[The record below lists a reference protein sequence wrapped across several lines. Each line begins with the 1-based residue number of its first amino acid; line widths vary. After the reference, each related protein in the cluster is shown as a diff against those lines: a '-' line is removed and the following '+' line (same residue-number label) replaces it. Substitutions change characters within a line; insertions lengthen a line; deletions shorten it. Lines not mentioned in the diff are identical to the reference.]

1 MTNLTDTNLDTSTFK
16 PRSPGILKPTS
27 STPRKLTES
36 FSFQAANDDVERL
49 SREEKATRDAI
60 TEERAIEMAQ
70 CGENLPFKSLFGE
83 RNEDE
88 LGKFEENFVMRTS
101 KLEDFAERR
110 YDNGLV
116 KGLGKEEE
124 EQRFQKQLLKI
135 EEMTHHQAVNQSQH
149 RVTSNQQSSNQY
161 PYNQQSSS
169 QHPSNQQSSSQH
181 PSNQQSSSQHPFN
194 QQSSSQHLS
203 NQQSSKH
210 QQSPNQQFFNQQ
222 SPNQHNQQSQNN
234 NLTQDPHLAQR
245 LQTLTNSNTPPP
257 TNH

>member
-83 RNEDE
+83 RNEED
-88 LGKFEENFVMRTS
+88 LDRFEENFVMQTS

-110 YDNGLV
+110 YENGLT
-116 KGLGKEEE
+116 KSLGKEEE
-124 EQRFQKQLLKI
+124 EQRFQHNLLKND
-135 EEMTHHQAVNQSQH
+135 EMIYHQAINQSQR
-149 RVTSNQQSSNQY
+149 RVNNSPSNQQSSN
-161 PYNQQSSS
+161 
-169 QHPSNQQSSSQH
+169 
-181 PSNQQSSSQHPFN
+181 
-194 QQSSSQHLS
+194 
-203 NQQSSKH
+203 H
-210 QQSPNQQFFNQQ
+210 QP
-222 SPNQHNQQSQNN
+222 PNQHNQQSQNN
-234 NLTQDPHLAQR
+234 I
-245 LQTLTNSNTPPP
+245 
-257 TNH
+257 

>member
-1 MTNLTDTNLDTSTFK
+1 MGGVETTNLDDTTMSLEEDLSQKGGDRKVALERFLTNLTDTNLDTSTFK

-149 RVTSNQQSSNQY
+149 RVTSNQQSSNLISL
-161 PYNQQSSS
+161 QSTIIKPTSF
-169 QHPSNQQSSSQH
+169 QSTVIKPTSF
-181 PSNQQSSSQHPFN
+181 QS
-194 QQSSSQHLS
+194 
-203 NQQSSKH
+203 
-210 QQSPNQQFFNQQ
+210 
-222 SPNQHNQQSQNN
+222 
-234 NLTQDPHLAQR
+234 TIIE
-245 LQTLTNSNTPPP
+245 P
-257 TNH
+257 TSL